1 MFKRFGQLFS
11 KMVEK
16 VAHFIKNDEKSSIWP
31 KLATLRGNYHVSAFL
46 STFQQK
52 VVKSGSFREKWRQ
65 IIDLAKTLQLLEQA
79 PMSLPFDEL
88 FRKKLQKVPSF
99 EKQHENWSIWPKI
112 CNFSSKLPSFGIY
125 TKSLAESWKKSLI
138 LWKRTKNRRF
148 GQNFATFGT
157 RYHVFAFRWTFQKKV
172 AKSASFLENARKIID
187 FVKTCNFSK
196 KLPCFG
202 VSIKFSAK
210 SFKKCLVSWRSTKN
224 HGFGQSFGTFR
235 ANYYV
240 LAFWSSFQEKYAKSA
255 SFHEKARKVIDLDKS
270 WHFIERTTM
279 SLHFDELFRKRLW
292 KVPRFVKTHEKS
304 SIWPK
309 LWNFSNKLPCF
320 DVQMKFSAKTCK
332 KCLISWKRKKN
343 RRFGQNFASFRTM
356 YHVFAFRSSFKEVVG

>member
-138 LWKRTKNRRF
+138 LWK
-148 GQNFATFGT
+148 GQKIVDLGKTL
-157 RYHVFAFRWTFQKKV
+157 QL
-172 AKSASFLENARKIID
+172 LEQ
-187 FVKTCNFSK
+187 
-196 KLPCFG
+196 G
-202 VSIKFSAK
+202 
-210 SFKKCLVSWRSTKN
+210 
-224 HGFGQSFGTFR
+224 
-235 ANYYV
+235 
-240 LAFWSSFQEKYAKSA
+240 
-255 SFHEKARKVIDLDKS
+255 
-270 WHFIERTTM
+270 TM
-279 SLHFDELFRKRLW
+279 SLHFDELFRKKLQ
-292 KVPRFVKTHEKS
+292 KVPRFLKTHEKS
-304 SIWPK
+304 SILSK
-309 LWNFSNKLPCF
+309 LATF
-320 DVQMKFSAKTCK
+320 
-332 KCLISWKRKKN
+332 RKN
-343 RRFGQNFASFRTM
+343 C
-356 YHVFAFRSSFKEVVG
+356 HVLAFR